1 MDTLPDFLEPLA
13 TLNGPF
19 PHEAVAAAIERREE
33 SVPHLLAALER
44 ASIHPGELLGD
55 DAMLHEYALF
65 LLAQFRE
72 TRGYPYAVAI
82 ARYPL
87 VNDLLGDTV
96 TESLG
101 PILASLSGGDPT
113 PIQSLAEDEQADD
126 YARGAGIE
134 ALGAMSRHGL
144 WPEPELASY
153 LTGLYTVGLK
163 REPSHV
169 WDALI
174 AVSADLAMREHLDLI
189 REAFEEGLANPG
201 FDSFKHVSG
210 MIRSGG
216 GDAHDMRAYRL
227 IDNTVSEIGL
237 WYCFDEPFKDKHGD
251 GDDEKLPTPIIPS
264 AFTPAPVEFSP
275 TAWRPDRE
283 TFRRTEP
290 KIGRND
296 PCSCGSGKKYKKCCG
311 QP

>member
-1 MDTLPDFLEPLA
+1 METLPDFLKPLA

-19 PHEAVAAAIERREE
+19 PREAVAAAIERREE

-44 ASIHPGELLGD
+44 AGAHPEKLIGD
-55 DAMLHEYALF
+55 DAMLHEYALY

-72 TRGYPYAVAI
+72 TRGYPFAVAI
-82 ARYPL
+82 ARHPL
-87 VNDLLGDTV
+87 VEDLLGDLI
-96 TESLG
+96 TEGLG
-101 PILASLSGGDPT
+101 PILASLSGGDPA
-113 PIQSLAEDEQADD
+113 PVQSLAEDEQAND

-144 WPEPELASY
+144 WPKPELASY
-153 LTGLYTVGLK
+153 LTRLYTVGLK

-189 REAFEEGLANPG
+189 RDAFEEGLANPG
-201 FDSFKHVSG
+201 FDSFKHVSW
-210 MIRSGG
+210 MIRTGAA
-216 GDAHDMRAYRL
+216 DAHDMCAYRL
-227 IDNTVSEIGL
+227 IDDTVSEMSP
-237 WYCFDEPFKDKHGD
+237 WHCFDEPFKDRHGD
-251 GDDEKLPTPIIPS
+251 GDGEKLPTPIPGTLS
-264 AFTPAPVEFSP
+264 PA
-275 TAWRPDRE
+275 AWRSDRE

-290 KIGRND
+290 KIGRNA
-296 PCSCGSGKKYKKCCG
+296 PCPCGSGKKYKKCCG